1 MSTFKGCITNKVL
14 PSIPSF
20 LTSFSPLFPRALPFF
35 RPAHKCSIVPAMVF
49 EALFSLKWV
58 ATAPLLEFSCQ
69 NVHGSVSVTSMA
81 LLKCTSV
88 FKFIPH
94 YPDYCNVSS
103 VTVNHPI
110 LFSSSNLWA
119 TQSLLHS
126 YILWLLVSILRKL
139 SCYNYNFAWDYVELE
154 ISFRRTGILITLSL
168 PSHGYKVS
176 TEFIYIFGFCHQ
188 TVWCSSTMLDV
199 LNRIFLF
206 SSPSTTRSWFIPR
219 WHLWSPKP
227 EIHCDI

>member
-1 MSTFKGCITNKVL
+1 MSTFKGCISNKVL

-20 LTSFSPLFPRALPFF
+20 LTSFSPLSFLIPRALPFF

-49 EALFSLKWV
+49 EALFFLKWV
-58 ATAPLLEFSCQ
+58 ATAPLSEFSCQ
-69 NVHGSVSVTSMA
+69 NVNGSVSVTSMA
-81 LLKCTSV
+81 LLKYTSV

-126 YILWLLVSILRKL
+126 YTLWTSGVNTQETVLLQLQ
-139 SCYNYNFAWDYVELE
+139 
-154 ISFRRTGILITLSL
+154 
-168 PSHGYKVS
+168 
-176 TEFIYIFGFCHQ
+176 FCLGLCWIRDQ
-188 TVWCSSTMLDV
+188 LQK
-199 LNRIFLF
+199 N
-206 SSPSTTRSWFIPR
+206 
-219 WHLWSPKP
+219 WHLNNIEPS
-227 EIHCDI
+227 